1 MLNVFPGLLI
11 PFLAPLLLRLGLAA
25 ALAAAA
31 YLQWARRDQIAQAD
45 LPVVGRGG
53 WWVWFSVAAHAAVAA
68 LLVLGLYTQVAALV
82 GALISLKHAFWAR
95 RYPLLFPLGR
105 AAGLLM
111 LVISLSL
118 VLSGA
123 GAFAQDLPL

>member
-1 MLNVFPGLLI
+1 MLNVFPGLLL
-11 PFLAPLLLRLGLAA
+11 PFLAPLLLRAGLSL
-25 ALAAAA
+25 ALAVAA
-31 YLQWARRDQIAQAD
+31 YRQWSRRDDIAQID
-45 LPVVGRGG
+45 LPVIGRSS
-53 WWVWFSVAAHAAVAA
+53 WWVWVSIIAHIAVAVLLA
-68 LLVLGLYTQVAALV
+68 LGSYTQVAALL
-82 GALISLKHAFWAR
+82 GALLSAKHAFWAR

-111 LVISLSL
+111 LLISLSL

>member
-31 YLQWARRDQIAQAD
+31 YLQWARRDQIAQVD

-68 LLVLGLYTQVAALV
+68 LLVIGLYTQVAALV
-82 GALISLKHAFWAR
+82 GALISLKHTFWAR